1 MEGEPNSFIMVP
13 SERKSRQSL
22 VLVPTSEFKPT
33 LFIIDIPILSR
44 QTKLDPL
51 TTTKY
56 EKKNLINRAL
66 QWLHLLQPFLGN
78 GTVSTA
84 PKTYKK
90 HH

>member
-56 EKKNLINRAL
+56 EKKNLIDRAL
-66 QWLHLLQPFLGN
+66 Q
-78 GTVSTA
+78 
-84 PKTYKK
+84 
-90 HH
+90 